1 MHEDFK
7 LRVMSRKRYV
17 VIMAAGSGTRMG
29 ADMPKQF
36 IELCGKAVLQR
47 TIEVFREACPD
58 IKVVT
63 VLPEAH
69 MDYWKSYCLKHSF
82 TCPQILVKGGI
93 TRFHSVR
100 NALERVP
107 DGVLVAVHDG
117 VRPLISQSLV
127 RKMFE
132 MAENVNGLI
141 PVVPCV
147 DTMRVLRNNG
157 EVLEPVPGAVADRSI
172 LYGVQTPQVFQSEI
186 LKEAYGQA
194 YDTTFTDDASV
205 VEKYGKNLSFVI
217 GERFNIKLTTQ
228 DDLKIARALI
238 EG

>member
-1 MHEDFK
+1 
-7 LRVMSRKRYV
+7 
-17 VIMAAGSGTRMG
+17 MAAGSGTRMG
-29 ADMPKQF
+29 TDMPKQF

-147 DTMRVLRNNG
+147 DTMRVLRNDG

-194 YDTTFTDDASV
+194 YDTAFTDDASV

>member
-1 MHEDFK
+1 
-7 LRVMSRKRYV
+7 
-17 VIMAAGSGTRMG
+17 MAAGSGTRMG

-47 TIEVFREACPD
+47 TIEVFMEACPD

-194 YDTTFTDDASV
+194 YDTAFTDDASV

>member
-1 MHEDFK
+1 
-7 LRVMSRKRYV
+7 
-17 VIMAAGSGTRMG
+17 MAAGSGTRMG

-194 YDTTFTDDASV
+194 YDTAFTDDASV
-205 VEKYGKNLSFVI
+205 VEKYGKNLSFLI

>member
-1 MHEDFK
+1 
-7 LRVMSRKRYV
+7 MSRKRYV

-132 MAENVNGLI
+132 MAENVDGLI

-147 DTMRVLRNNG
+147 DTMRVLRNDG

-194 YDTTFTDDASV
+194 YDTAFTDDASV

>member
-1 MHEDFK
+1 
-7 LRVMSRKRYV
+7 MSRKRYV

-147 DTMRVLRNNG
+147 DTMRVLRNDG

-194 YDTTFTDDASV
+194 YDTAFTDDASV

>member
-1 MHEDFK
+1 
-7 LRVMSRKRYV
+7 
-17 VIMAAGSGTRMG
+17 MAAGSGTRMG
-29 ADMPKQF
+29 TDMPKQF

-147 DTMRVLRNNG
+147 DTMRVLRNDG
-157 EVLEPVPGAVADRSI
+157 EVLEPVPGAVADRSV
-172 LYGVQTPQVFQSEI
+172 LYGVQTPQVFKSEI
-186 LKEAYGQA
+186 LKAAYAQA
-194 YDTTFTDDASV
+194 YDTSFTDDASV

>member
-1 MHEDFK
+1 
-7 LRVMSRKRYV
+7 MSRKRYV

-47 TIEVFREACPD
+47 TIEVFRGACPD

-147 DTMRVLRNNG
+147 DTMRVLWNNG

-194 YDTTFTDDASV
+194 YDTAFTDDASV

>member
-1 MHEDFK
+1 
-7 LRVMSRKRYV
+7 
-17 VIMAAGSGTRMG
+17 MAAGSGTRMG

-47 TIEVFREACPD
+47 TIEVFRDACPD

-147 DTMRVLRNNG
+147 DTMRILQKNG

-194 YDTTFTDDASV
+194 YDTAFTDDASV

>member
-1 MHEDFK
+1 
-7 LRVMSRKRYV
+7 MSRKRYV

-147 DTMRVLRNNG
+147 DTMRVLRNDG

-172 LYGVQTPQVFQSEI
+172 LYGVQTPQVFEREEYLELAQKAAQSGN
-186 LKEAYGQA
+186 A
-194 YDTTFTDDASV
+194 FTDDASIY
-205 VEKYGKNLSFVI
+205 EFYGKSVAFVE
-217 GERFNIKLTTQ
+217 GHRDN
-228 DDLKIARALI
+228 LKITAPEDIAVMRVMMEDRA
-238 EG
+238 

>member
-1 MHEDFK
+1 
-7 LRVMSRKRYV
+7 
-17 VIMAAGSGTRMG
+17 
-29 ADMPKQF
+29 
-36 IELCGKAVLQR
+36 
-47 TIEVFREACPD
+47 
-58 IKVVT
+58 
-63 VLPEAH
+63 
-69 MDYWKSYCLKHSF
+69 
-82 TCPQILVKGGI
+82 
-93 TRFHSVR
+93 
-100 NALERVP
+100 
-107 DGVLVAVHDG
+107 
-117 VRPLISQSLV
+117 
-127 RKMFE
+127 MFE

-147 DTMRVLRNNG
+147 DTMRILQKNG

-194 YDTTFTDDASV
+194 YDTAFTDDASV

-217 GERFNIKLTTQ
+217 GERFKRKLTTQ

>member
-1 MHEDFK
+1 
-7 LRVMSRKRYV
+7 
-17 VIMAAGSGTRMG
+17 
-29 ADMPKQF
+29 
-36 IELCGKAVLQR
+36 
-47 TIEVFREACPD
+47 
-58 IKVVT
+58 
-63 VLPEAH
+63 

-127 RKMFE
+127 MKMFE

-147 DTMRVLRNNG
+147 DTMRVLRNDG

-172 LYGVQTPQVFQSEI
+172 LYGVQTPQVVQSEI

-194 YDTTFTDDASV
+194 YDTAFTDDASV